1 MQGRAS
7 GGLLQDCRPG
17 GAQGCAGSL
26 RARSW
31 LRAPALPTADL
42 WPRGGCPKELPAM
55 TSPLLSVHNRKCSP
69 PTPLPA
75 RRKWGSLLTAPGRDL
90 VSGPTLSTLVAQG
103 LLVQGLSGAAWAES
117 QQGEHWPRTAQPG
130 DPEHPEG
137 SRKGGPS
144 AE

>member
-1 MQGRAS
+1 
-7 GGLLQDCRPG
+7 
-17 GAQGCAGSL
+17 
-26 RARSW
+26 
-31 LRAPALPTADL
+31 
-42 WPRGGCPKELPAM
+42 M

-75 RRKWGSLLTAPGRDL
+75 RRKWGSLLSAAGRDL

-103 LLVQGLSGAAWAES
+103 LRVQGLSGAAWAES
-117 QQGEHWPRTAQPG
+117 QEGEHWPRTAQPG